1 MFINFSRSCPIL
13 FLCIKDSRQYFSRV
27 LRILR
32 VKESILQ
39 HSGDGNQLTEN
50 NGNQEEAEEVEE
62 HNQNMAK
69 EDNSNLLENLFD

>member
-13 FLCIKDSRQYFSRV
+13 FLCIKDSRQYLSRV
-27 LRILR
+27 LRILS
-32 VKESILQ
+32 VKKSILQ

-69 EDNSNLLENLFD
+69 EDYSNLFENLFD

>member
-1 MFINFSRSCPIL
+1 MFINFSRSCKIL
-13 FLCIKDSRQYFSRV
+13 FLCIKDSRQYLSHV

-69 EDNSNLLENLFD
+69 EDYSNLFENLFD

>member
-13 FLCIKDSRQYFSRV
+13 FLCIKDSRQYLYRV

-50 NGNQEEAEEVEE
+50 NGNQEEAGEVEE

-69 EDNSNLLENLFD
+69 EDYSNLFENLFD